1 MSQARDLLS
10 LLLSTSSSS
19 DPSSVPLPPGALTAS
34 SVSKLPAISSVQS
47 FNARLVTGGKDEA
60 LRKASDVLKA
70 AAEGVERGSAK
81 SDKFWT
87 DALSIRK
94 SNWGL
99 IPAPLPLGS
108 AMGKGADKTSKD
120 FLVSFGLEQ
129 CESLVSQIF
138 CVLTS
143 STKQRLWC
151 FVAELLLTCPSIK
164 QITRMKTSS
173 SLIGPKL
180 GFVLVCQEAARGI

>member
-1 MSQARDLLS
+1 MSVPAGWQAIISISTYYYSIAYGEMSHARDLLS

-19 DPSSVPLPPGALTAS
+19 DPLPVPLSSGCLTAS
-34 SVSKLPAISSVQS
+34 SVSKLPAIPSVQS
-47 FNARLVTGGKDEA
+47 FSARLVTGGKDEA

-81 SDKFWT
+81 SDKLWT
-87 DALSIRK
+87 DALSIRR

-129 CESLVSQIF
+129 C
-138 CVLTS
+138 VLH
-143 STKQRLWC
+143 
-151 FVAELLLTCPSIK
+151 V
-164 QITRMKTSS
+164 
-173 SLIGPKL
+173 IG
-180 GFVLVCQEAARGI
+180 